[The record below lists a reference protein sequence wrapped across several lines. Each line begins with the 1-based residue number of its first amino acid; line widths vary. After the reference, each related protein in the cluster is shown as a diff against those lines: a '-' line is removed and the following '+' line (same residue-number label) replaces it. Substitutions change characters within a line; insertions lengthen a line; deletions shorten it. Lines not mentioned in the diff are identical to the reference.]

1 MNLTCS
7 DISEGQGSVAASTIF
22 LPRRDVIGKRV
33 VWLGGVMKNK
43 RMIEE
48 NSGIKL

>member
-1 MNLTCS
+1 MNLTCF
-7 DISEGQGSVAASTIF
+7 DVSEGQGSVAASIIF
-22 LPRRDVIGKRV
+22 LPPREVIGKRV
-33 VWLGGVMKNK
+33 VWLGVVMKNK